1 MALFLACKIADQKT
15 EPPFTIIGRLHL
27 FFYLSFILSRCY
39 QAYPPSLFFLLSFSL
54 YISIYLSST
63 SQFPSILVSSLFTL
77 PPTPHRLSFIT
88 PSSSFSSALYP
99 FPHRSLSLPPPF
111 LSLSPPSSF
120 LTCSVLPTPCPFS
133 LSLILS
139 PCDPVTLPGSP
150 ARLLARSPFPA
161 PSSHPRLSLFPCFS
175 LIRSSTSIY
184 SLSLFSITQAH
195 HFSVT
200 QVLFYFIFDILTHSV
215 IINEGFPNSPLKS
228 SEIRIG
234 R

>member
-15 EPPFTIIGRLHL
+15 KPPFKIIARLHL
-27 FFYLSFILSRCY
+27 FFYLSFILSRCYY

-54 YISIYLSST
+54 YFDISFFNLTISLNSRFFSLHSATHSS
-63 SQFPSILVSSLFTL
+63 
-77 PPTPHRLSFIT
+77 
-88 PSSSFSSALYP
+88 
-99 FPHRSLSLPPPF
+99 PPF
-111 LSLSPPSSF
+111 LHYSLFFLFNCAPSFSPSVSFSPSPLSLYLSPPSSF

-175 LIRSSTSIY
+175 LIRSSTSIFTILVLNY
-184 SLSLFSITQAH
+184 AGSSLFRNPSI
-195 HFSVT
+195 
-200 QVLFYFIFDILTHSV
+200 VLLYI
-215 IINEGFPNSPLKS
+215 
-228 SEIRIG
+228 
-234 R
+234 